1 MKSTKVMVLRAIRRF
16 LCAPPLKV
24 ALSNN
29 EASFSSFFFF
39 FSQLQYHFYL
49 NAKRVRQPGQFLLL
63 KVKLMAAG
71 TELFHESAVLINRGN
86 KM

>member
-1 MKSTKVMVLRAIRRF
+1 MCGNLFHLKSTKVIAFRAIRRF

-29 EASFSSFFFF
+29 EAGFFFF
-39 FSQLQYHFYL
+39 LTVSVSFHL
-49 NAKRVRQPGQFLLL
+49 NTNRVRQSGQFLLL

-71 TELFHESAVLINRGN
+71 IE
-86 KM
+86 